1 MINDIFWILLNFK
14 VDLNLR
20 KASMKT
26 RGFTGFRVSWIIH
39 VTCVVLIFFIAF
51 TVRILPLK
59 WGAYLSEFDPFWHWY
74 VAKHI
79 VENGAEWIFK
89 DSWID
94 LRTWFPYG
102 RHVASSTPMG
112 LPLTAVG
119 FYMILK
125 GLGLKVSLLDV
136 AIYLP
141 PFMAAVTCL
150 TLYLWGRDVGGCET
164 GILAGLFL
172 ALNTAYIGRTTL
184 GFFKHESVGI
194 FAIVLFSLLFF
205 RALDKEKPF
214 KVTVFYSIFASLT
227 LAYLNISWG
236 AFYYMLGLLPLYVLV
251 SILIQQYTR
260 RLLVAYTIIMA
271 ISTLLT
277 LPFPR
282 PGHNFLTSMGFFS
295 LLVGFLLLVFY
306 EGLKR
311 FRFRFTLLPVIVC
324 VILVVAVSIGLYFS
338 GVISPL
344 ATKFLAVVNPVVRKA
359 SPFAPIIE
367 SVAEHKMST
376 WATFYYGFGNLIFL
390 MIIGLFFAFKKER
403 PVDIYLI
410 LFALTSVYTA
420 SSFIRLNLILA
431 PVLCLLAAY
440 GTTSVVKPLMIAIK
454 NVWHSSKGRR
464 KALPSINPII
474 GLIFIFILILS
485 LTPGFMR
492 GLESAYTPVT
502 IASASVPIKEYRE
515 DWFDALKWI
524 NKNIPAGTPVVC
536 WWDYGYWVAIGGN
549 STSVAD
555 NATINTTQI
564 AHVGKILLSDEKT
577 ALKLSKKY
585 FKSDYILVFLTTF
598 PIEKKHQPW
607 GYGDEGKWVW
617 MAKIAHIY
625 HPEITEENVDKDG
638 NGLPDKETLLGKL
651 IYYACGLPVR
661 FEKIKVVYTS
671 PSHQYVIRGEPKPT
685 TQIIIVKGE

>member
-1 MINDIFWILLNFK
+1 MKIKGFVGLIRQAYKPRSFK
-14 VDLNLR
+14 
-20 KASMKT
+20 
-26 RGFTGFRVSWIIH
+26 VSWIIH
-39 VTCVVLIFFIAF
+39 VVCLILIFFIAF

-79 VENGAEWIFK
+79 VENGVEWIFK

-112 LPLTAVG
+112 LPLTAAA
-119 FYMILK
+119 FYMLLK
-125 GLGLKVSLLDV
+125 GLGLKISLLDV

-150 TLYLWGRDVGGCET
+150 TLYFWGKDVGGRET

-205 RALDKEKPF
+205 RALNQKKPF
-214 KVTVFYSIFASLT
+214 RTTILYSASAGLA

-236 AFYYMLGLLPLYVLV
+236 AFYYMLGLIPLYVLI
-251 SILIQQYTR
+251 SILIRQYTR
-260 RLLVAYTIIMA
+260 RLLVTYTIVMVV
-271 ISTLLT
+271 STLLT

-282 PGHNFLTSMGFFS
+282 PGHSLLTSLGFLS
-295 LLVGFLLLVFY
+295 VLAGFLLLVLY
-306 EGLKR
+306 EVLRR
-311 FRFRFTLLPVIVC
+311 FRFKITLLPAVVC
-324 VILVVAVSIGLYFS
+324 VALVIAVSAGLYFS
-338 GVISPL
+338 GIVSPL
-344 ATKFLAVVNPVVRKA
+344 ATKFLAVVNPIVRKT
-359 SPFAPIIE
+359 SPFAPIVE

-376 WATFYYGFGNLIFL
+376 WATFYYGFGTLLFL
-390 MIIGLFFAFKKER
+390 MVIGLFFAFKRGR
-403 PVDIYLI
+403 PVDVYLI

-431 PVLCLLAAY
+431 PAVCLLAAY
-440 GTTSVVKPLMIAIK
+440 GITGVVKPLMAAIK
-454 NVWHSSKGRR
+454 NVWHPSKEKR
-464 KALPSINPII
+464 KALPAINPIV
-474 GLIFIFILILS
+474 GLIFVFILILS
-485 LTPGFMR
+485 LAPSFMR
-492 GLESAYTPVT
+492 GLDSAYMPVT

-524 NKNIPAGTPVVC
+524 SKNVPVGTPVVC

-564 AHVGKILLSDEKT
+564 AHIGQVLLSDEKT
-577 ALKLSKKY
+577 ALKLSRKY

-598 PIEKKHQPW
+598 PIGKNHQPW
-607 GYGDEGKWVW
+607 GYGDEGKWIW
-617 MAKIAHIY
+617 MARIAHIY
-625 HPEITEENVDKDG
+625 HPEITEESVDKDG
-638 NGLPDKETLLGKL
+638 NGLPDENTLLGKL
-651 IYYACGLPVR
+651 IYYACGLPVK
-661 FEKIKVVYTS
+661 FESFKVVYTS
-671 PSHQYVIRGEPKPT
+671 PSHQYVVRGEAKPT
-685 TQIIIVKGE
+685 TQVIIVKGK